1 MFSSFGQGF
10 LLHDQRNFV
19 APDCHEM
26 NYAQELLLKEQGGH
40 LFLSKREFMQ
50 WQPSLLDQQ
59 VFDLGFEDPVAV
71 VLESYFSKI

>member
-26 NYAQELLLKEQGGH
+26 NYAQELLFKEQGGH

-50 WQPSLLDQQ
+50 W
-59 VFDLGFEDPVAV
+59 
-71 VLESYFSKI
+71 